1 MNTRDYGTLH
11 LHKVNEQEKI
21 WNITLRH
28 KVNEHERLWN
38 ITLRH
43 KVNEHRDY
51 GTLHL
56 NIK

>member
-1 MNTRDYGTLH
+1 MNRRDYGTLH
-11 LHKVNEQEKI
+11 LDKVNEQ
-21 WNITLRH
+21 
-28 KVNEHERLWN
+28 ERLWN

-56 NIK
+56 DIK